1 VDLPADWLISV
12 SPAQAQLTPGEEM
25 SMTVSIVPGAPVP
38 QGNVPRVT
46 IEGYAGSTLL
56 GGVVLDVLVPNYVPF
71 GARTVYLPL
80 IKR

>member
-1 VDLPADWLISV
+1 
-12 SPAQAQLTPGEEM
+12 
-25 SMTVSIVPGAPVP
+25 
-38 QGNVPRVT
+38 VPRVA

-71 GARTVYLPL
+71 GMRTVYLPL